1 MIFQDILYTVSDDVA
16 TVTLNRPDNLNGLT
30 GQMRTELAYALKRG
44 GDEARVIVLTGAG
57 RGFCSGQDLG
67 GAKSAKDIDLE
78 RVLREEYEPILNA
91 ITNSKVP
98 VICAV
103 NGPAAGAGANIAL
116 SCDIVI
122 AGKSAYF
129 LEAFARIGLLPDAGG
144 TWFLPRQ
151 VGMARAMGMAL
162 LAEPVQ
168 AEDAANWGL
177 IWQAVDD
184 DVLMASAGKIAA
196 KLAKGP
202 TRAYGAIRRVMR
214 ESLDNSLADQLA
226 LEAVEQGKL
235 GKSQDFQE
243 GVLAFLE
250 KRKPSF
256 SGA

>member
-1 MIFQDILYTVSDDVA
+1 MIFQDILYDLSDDVA
-16 TVTLNRPDNLNGLT
+16 TITLNRPDNLNGLN
-30 GQMRTELAYALKRG
+30 GQMRAELAVALKQAST
-44 GDEARVIVLTGAG
+44 EARVTVLTGAG

-67 GAKSAKDIDLE
+67 GARRAKDIDLE

-91 ITNSKVP
+91 ITESNVP

-122 AGKSAYF
+122 AARSAYF
-129 LEAFARIGLLPDAGG
+129 LEAFARIGLIPDAGG

-162 LAEPVQ
+162 LAEPLK
-168 AEDAANWGL
+168 AEDAAAWGL
-177 IWQAVDD
+177 IWQVVDD
-184 DVLMASAGKIAA
+184 DALRGHVAKVAA

-214 ESLDNSLADQLA
+214 ASLDHSYEDQLA
-226 LEAVEQGKL
+226 MEAVEQGKL
-235 GKSQDFQE
+235 GSSQDFQE

-250 KRKPSF
+250 KRPPVF
-256 SGA
+256 SGR

>member
-1 MIFQDILYTVSDDVA
+1 MIFQDILYDLTNDVA
-16 TVTLNRPDNLNGLT
+16 TITLNRPDNLNGLT
-30 GQMRTELAYALKRG
+30 AQMRAELAYALRQA
-44 GDEARVIVLTGAG
+44 GDEARVTVLTGAG

-67 GAKSAKDIDLE
+67 GARSAKDIDLE

-91 ITNSKVP
+91 ITDSKVP

-122 AGKSAYF
+122 AGRSAYF
-129 LEAFARIGLLPDAGG
+129 LEAFARIGLIPDAGG

-162 LAEPVQ
+162 LAEPLS
-168 AEDAANWGL
+168 AEDAASWGL

-184 DVLMASAGKIAA
+184 EALPGTVAAIAA

-214 ESLDNSLADQLA
+214 ASLDHSYGEQLGM
-226 LEAVEQGKL
+226 EAVEQGKL
-235 GKSQDFQE
+235 GRSQDFQE

-250 KRKPSF
+250 KRKPAF
-256 SGA
+256 SGK